1 MLVGAELLESFEPV
15 LLVFAAFPV
24 YSSHQIL
31 LGDEDEEEDF
41 ADNGIV
47 KFFKGV
53 ADFSGT
59 VGRRRHSLG
68 GRCRVVEWN
77 VKGLELQ
84 LSL

>member
-15 LLVFAAFPV
+15 LLVFAAFLV
-24 YSSHQIL
+24 YSSYQIL

-59 VGRRRHSLG
+59 VGRRRHGLG
-68 GRCRVVEWN
+68 GR
-77 VKGLELQ
+77 G
-84 LSL
+84 